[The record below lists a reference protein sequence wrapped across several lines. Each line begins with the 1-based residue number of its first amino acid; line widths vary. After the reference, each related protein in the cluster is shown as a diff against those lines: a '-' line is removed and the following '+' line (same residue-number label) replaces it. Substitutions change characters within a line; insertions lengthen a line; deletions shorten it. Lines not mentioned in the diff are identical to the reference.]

1 MISLFFGKI
10 FPRNA
15 VLIHDDWGTSMKIRS
30 STNLTADQWRSAKD
44 AAIHNFLIHYI
55 DGTLPDGGM
64 AFTERVL
71 HFLCDCAS
79 TETVASCLNFESV
92 LDYIMSTCPYKVEL
106 IIRWTDGTSK
116 QYKNVGNVGMEKYL
130 CIKYNIRI
138 LHCFFPTCWG
148 KGKIDLLG
156 GIVHGLYT
164 KLVAILSEKA
174 TDLGLVV
181 SKMNELYSV
190 PGSTRA
196 ESALSLRV
204 FFYVSQEENDRVRS
218 ERTTW
223 KTLNFPSGVTLL
235 ILFLNPFGFFIIT
248 LRVFVLRC
256 VSNIV
261 S

>member
-1 MISLFFGKI
+1 M
-10 FPRNA
+10 
-15 VLIHDDWGTSMKIRS
+15 IHDDWGTSMKIRS
-30 STNLTADQWRSAKD
+30 SRDLTPDQWRSAKD

-55 DGTLPDGGM
+55 SGTHPDGGM
-64 AFTERVL
+64 TFTERVL

-92 LDYIMSTCPYKVEL
+92 LDYIMSTCPYKVNL

-164 KLVAILSEKA
+164 KLVDILLERA
-174 TDLGLVV
+174 TDLNLVV

-204 FFYVSQEENDRVRS
+204 FFYVSQEANDRARND
-218 ERTTW
+218 RTTW

-235 ILFLNPFGFFIIT
+235 IISLKSVENVIIT
-248 LRVFVLRC
+248 LCVFF
-256 VSNIV
+256 
-261 S
+261 